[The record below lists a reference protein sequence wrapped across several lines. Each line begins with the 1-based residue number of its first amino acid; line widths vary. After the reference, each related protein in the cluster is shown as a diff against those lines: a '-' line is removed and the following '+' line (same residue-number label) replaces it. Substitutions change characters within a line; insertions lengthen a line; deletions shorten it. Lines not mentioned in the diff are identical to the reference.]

1 MKRCFFIETQ
11 GVNVYYID
19 FNGLQSESDIDA
31 VLTES
36 KALIRSRPLKSMVNL
51 ANIEGMHFNN
61 RIKEMFVEYV
71 KGNADYVMH
80 SAIIGVNG
88 LKRIVFNGIMKLT
101 GRDVRCFDSIEE
113 AKKWLVERV
122 KEKSLA

>member
-1 MKRCFFIETQ
+1 MKRCFFIDTQ
-11 GVNVYYID
+11 GVNIYYID
-19 FNGLQSESDIDA
+19 FTGLQSEADIDA

-36 KALIRSRPLKSMVNL
+36 KTLIRSRPLKSMVNL

-113 AKKWLVERV
+113 AKKWLVARV
-122 KEKSLA
+122 KEKSFA

>member
-11 GVNVYYID
+11 GVNIYYID
-19 FNGLQSESDIDA
+19 FSGLKSEDDIDA

-80 SAIIGVNG
+80 SSIIGVNG

-101 GRDVRCFDSIEE
+101 GRDIRCFDSIEE